1 MKRRM
6 SAMLGAAAAAWLC
19 AAPATAAVSC
29 AKWNTW
35 AFFERASAAD
45 VSRCLRAGADVNPR
59 IKGSRRTPLHGAAE
73 QNKNPAVVDALL
85 KGGANV
91 NARIKGSRRTPLHFA
106 AATNKTAVVGALLK
120 AGADAGARDR
130 IGRTP
135 FDFAKKNSKLKGT
148 DAYWR
153 LNDERFK

>member
-19 AAPATAAVSC
+19 AAPVTAAVSC

-45 VSRCLRAGADVNPR
+45 VSRCLRAGA
-59 IKGSRRTPLHGAAE
+59 
-73 QNKNPAVVDALL
+73 
-85 KGGANV
+85 NV
-91 NARIKGSRRTPLHFA
+91 NARDAGGLTPLHFA
-106 AATNKTAVVGALLK
+106 AAKNKTAVVDALLK

>member
-45 VSRCLRAGADVNPR
+45 VSRCLRAGA
-59 IKGSRRTPLHGAAE
+59 
-73 QNKNPAVVDALL
+73 
-85 KGGANV
+85 NV
-91 NARIKGSRRTPLHFA
+91 NARDAGGDTPLQGRRS
-106 AATNKTAVVGALLK
+106 KTK
-120 AGADAGARDR
+120 
-130 IGRTP
+130 TP
-135 FDFAKKNSKLKGT
+135 RSWT
-148 DAYWR
+148 PC
-153 LNDERFK
+153 

>member
-29 AKWNTW
+29 AKWNTR

-45 VSRCLRAGADVNPR
+45 VSRCLRAGANVNAR
-59 IKGSRRTPLHGAAE
+59 DAGGLTPLHFAAAK
-73 QNKNPAVVDALL
+73 NKTAVVDVLL

-91 NARIKGSRRTPLHFA
+91 NARDKTGWTPLHRA
-106 AATNKTAVVGALLK
+106 AMLTKPP
-120 AGADAGARDR
+120 RSW
-130 IGRTP
+130 TP
-135 FDFAKKNSKLKGT
+135 C
-148 DAYWR
+148 
-153 LNDERFK
+153 